1 MKRFAPANFLV
12 AIALLV
18 LAGIASAHE
27 IRPAYLE
34 LIEQPDGGVI
44 ALWKQP
50 LMDSFGVA
58 IAPRLSS
65 GWLDQL
71 PRRQWQTSSHRIQEW
86 TVAAPRA
93 PLPGQDL
100 YIEGLDKTITDVLVR
115 IRFASGAEL
124 TQLIKPEQPRWQL
137 PAGEKSGLP
146 VASYLALGIEHIWT
160 GIDHLLY
167 VFGLILLV
175 PNWRV
180 LLKTITAFTI
190 AHSITLGAASLKLIP
205 VAAAPVE
212 AVIALSIVYVAVEL
226 LNARRGAIGIAQ
238 RAPWLIA
245 FAFGLLHGFGFAG
258 ALAETGLPADNIPLA
273 LLLFNIGI
281 EVGQLAFVATV
292 LALLALGRRY
302 TPSGAQWVVRGAP
315 HAIGSLA
322 AFWLIER
329 TLVAWQVISH

>member
-1 MKRFAPANFLV
+1 MKRSVIRNFIAAITLLFATGGAC
-12 AIALLV
+12 
-18 LAGIASAHE
+18 AHE

-34 LIEQPDGGVI
+34 LIEQPDGGVL

-50 LMDSFGVA
+50 LVDSFGVA

-65 GWLDQL
+65 GWLDQP
-71 PRRQWQTSSHRIQEW
+71 PRRQWQTPSHRIQEW
-86 TVAAPRA
+86 TIAAPRA
-93 PLPGQDL
+93 PLQDQEL
-100 YIEGLDKTITDVLVR
+100 RIEGLDKTITDVLVR
-115 IRFASGAEL
+115 IRFKSGNEL
-124 TQLIKPEQPRWQL
+124 TQLIKPEQPHWQL

-190 AHSITLGAASLKLIP
+190 AHSITLGAASLKIIP

-226 LNARRGAIGIAQ
+226 INARRGAIGIAQ

-258 ALAETGLPADNIPLA
+258 ALADTGLPPDNIPLA
-273 LLLFNIGI
+273 LLLFNVGI
-281 EVGQLAFVATV
+281 EVGQLAFVAAV
-292 LALLALGRRY
+292 LGLLALGRRH
-302 TPSGAQWVVRGAP
+302 TPRGADWIVRGAP
-315 HAIGSLA
+315 HVIGSLA

-329 TLVAWQVISH
+329 TLVAWQVIDH